1 MGVNNLRGEIMEEN
15 QLMVLGID
23 SSQAEE
29 GIAQVAK
36 DLTQLKKTAAEI
48 GTILTKAFDPL
59 LKSLDKVEISIHA
72 MSASLVEVTGML
84 NALMLQLATEGS
96 SGVFSAT
103 TDEIISTTELINAS
117 IEGGI
122 GAILSVSIEKLV
134 PIMTKALGD
143 LGVALGIGTGGVL
156 AIIAAVAAAIAA
168 IVLLVANWDTCQAAL
183 TQGFSD
189 FSESAGGS
197 WWSLYNIIQPIV
209 DYFNEAIDNLWEN
222 HLKPFWDD
230 VCSACISIGEGITTI
245 WNDVLLPVINWI
257 INIFAPAIVSI
268 VDVIVGAVSVII
280 AIIADVVGGIFKI
293 VDGLIQFLAGVFTGD
308 WKRTWE
314 GIVKIF
320 DGVFGIIVGIGKGV
334 ANGVIWAMNFL
345 IAAMYSTVAAIVNGI
360 GGIVQFAGHLF
371 GQDWGFSMPSN
382 PPQVPYLAKGAVLPA
397 NRPFLAVVGD
407 QRHGT
412 NVEAPLTTI
421 QEAVALVMNDHIGAM
436 MAGFEAL
443 LKEQQATRRTIEGI
457 EIGDTVIGRAAE
469 RYGRKMAV
477 VRGGY

>member
-1 MGVNNLRGEIMEEN
+1 MEEN
-15 QLMVLGID
+15 QLVVLGVD

-29 GIAQVAK
+29 RITQVTK
-36 DLTQLKKTAAEI
+36 DLAELKKVAVEV
-48 GTILTKAFDPL
+48 GTVLTKAFDPL
-59 LKSLDKVEISIHA
+59 IKSVDKVEISISA
-72 MSASLVEVTGML
+72 MSVSLTKVAGVL
-84 NALMLQLATEGS
+84 NELMLQLATEGS

-122 GAILSVSIEKLV
+122 GAILGVSIEKFV
-134 PIMTKALGD
+134 PIMTKALGN
-143 LGVALGIGTGGVL
+143 LAVALGIGTGGVL

-183 TQGFSD
+183 RQGFSD

-197 WWSLYNIIQPIV
+197 WWSLYNIIQPII
-209 DYFNEAIDNLWEN
+209 DYFNEAIDNLWED
-222 HLKPFWDD
+222 HLKPFWDNI
-230 VCSACISIGEGITTI
+230 CSACISIGESILTI
-245 WNDVLLPVINWI
+245 WNDALLPVINWI
-257 INIFAPAIVSI
+257 INIFAPIIVAI
-268 VDVIVGAVSVII
+268 VDVIVGAVSVVVGFIV
-280 AIIADVVGGIFKI
+280 DVVGGII
-293 VDGLIQFLAGVFTGD
+293 EIIGGLIKFIAGVFTGD
-308 WKRTWE
+308 WKKAWE
-314 GIVKIF
+314 GIVEIFKGVF
-320 DGVFGIIVGIGKGV
+320 DGIAGIVKGVLNGIIWAINIFIAALYSVI
-334 ANGVIWAMNFL
+334 AGVI
-345 IAAMYSTVAAIVNGI
+345 NGI
-360 GGIVQFAGHLF
+360 GGVAQFIGNLC
-371 GQDWGFSMPSN
+371 GEDWGFSVPSN
-382 PPQVPYLAKGAVLPA
+382 PPQIPYLAKGAVLPA

-412 NVEAPLTTI
+412 NVEAPLATI
-421 QEAVALVMNDHIGAM
+421 QEAVALVLEDHIGAM